1 MKLLPRI
8 ILAAALTVGC
18 NQSPFPDVD
27 LERMINQKRYSSY
40 QASEFFKDGRAM
52 RSPPPDTVAHD
63 RITGDPALSTG
74 LVDGGYIDRIPVDV
88 TRDVVDRGRT
98 RFEVFCAACHGIAG
112 DGDSLVAAN
121 MQLKRPPSL
130 VSSEVEAF
138 PAGRIFQIVSQG
150 YGLMRPYSDCLT
162 VDERWAVIW
171 YLRALQLRSGV
182 SLDRL
187 PLALRNRAEKELSP

>member
-1 MKLLPRI
+1 MMRAAV
-8 ILAAALTVGC
+8 ILTCALTVGC

-27 LERMINQKRYSSY
+27 LERMINQKRYASY
-40 QASEFFKDGRAM
+40 QPSEFFQDGRAM
-52 RSPPPDTVAHD
+52 RTPPPDTVAHD
-63 RITGDPALSTG
+63 RITDNPALATG
-74 LVDGGYIDRIPVDV
+74 LIDGGYVDRIPVDV
-88 TRDVVDRGRT
+88 TREVMDRGRT
-98 RFEVFCAACHGIAG
+98 RFDIFCAACHGIAG

-121 MQLKRPPSL
+121 MQLRRPPSL
-130 VSSEVEAF
+130 LSTEVEGY

-150 YGLMRPYSDCLT
+150 YGLMRPYSDSLT

-187 PLALRNRAEKELSP
+187 PLALRGRAEKELAQ